1 MGGCQALLPTA
12 LLVGGNFGAVGAV
25 DCRAGTEAACLARGG
40 CRWFSYSVDEPCE
53 FCEEVFGNQV
63 SMVGCR
69 DWAANDFCLHQVFQ
83 PARSRW
89 SGEPYDAAFRE
100 AVAHYH
106 ITQGSGEPGN
116 PHNKRWRC
124 IVWCDASSRDACTVQ
139 TQAVEELR
147 GVNYGGRFVPEQYL
161 GLPGTSDL
169 FADVEYPA
177 EVLGKPLG
185 SPSLCDVGQAADAS
199 DRMTNFLDLNVRSDH
214 FRRMAYLGFNVV
226 RLPLGYW
233 NLIDLPGATTPNG
246 INASRWRSLQR
257 IMPAVGYFKW
267 INDVFLYA
275 RMAGLK
281 ILLDLHGAPGAQA
294 GNAFTG
300 CDEGN
305 GNVHFDTDWNKL
317 LAVRAV
323 KKMARVCSLHG
334 DTCYGIELLNEPY
347 GAHTDLQYSLDL
359 FRDLKTCAERA
370 KLGMPCTGVQQ
381 MFTQEQLEDVPGLL
395 DAFNASRAAGAP
407 APAVRSTYRL
417 ALKGFYERAI
427 RAARAH
433 LAPDTPIVIME
444 WPRWLRW
451 WTEHAAYPYAEFGHI
466 AFAAH
471 LYKFPEPP
479 STKQQE
485 ARDFFQRDLAI
496 LRHFF
501 LHSKYELMVSEY
513 ALNSHG
519 PGGPDDHFDY
529 NAFTDWSVSQ
539 FNQFGIGSMV
549 WNFDSYWVAWGPV
562 KNNHVGRSVVDW
574 KTINGYQW

>member
-1 MGGCQALLPTA
+1 M
-12 LLVGGNFGAVGAV
+12 
-25 DCRAGTEAACLARGG
+25 
-40 CRWFSYSVDEPCE
+40 
-53 FCEEVFGNQV
+53 
-63 SMVGCR
+63 
-69 DWAANDFCLHQVFQ
+69 
-83 PARSRW
+83 
-89 SGEPYDAAFRE
+89 
-100 AVAHYH
+100 
-106 ITQGSGEPGN
+106 
-116 PHNKRWRC
+116 
-124 IVWCDASSRDACTVQ
+124 
-139 TQAVEELR
+139 
-147 GVNYGGRFVPEQYL
+147 
-161 GLPGTSDL
+161 
-169 FADVEYPA
+169 
-177 EVLGKPLG
+177 
-185 SPSLCDVGQAADAS
+185 SLCDIGAEDAGS
-199 DRMTNFLDLNVRSDH
+199 RMARFLDENIKREH
-214 FRRMAYLGFNVV
+214 FARMAEMGFNIV

-233 NLIDLPGATTPNG
+233 NLIDLQAGDAPDGPL
-246 INASRWRSLQR
+246 ASKARWMNLQR
-257 IMPAVGYFKW
+257 LMPASEYRKW
-267 INDVFLYA
+267 IDQVFEFA
-275 RMAGLK
+275 GQAGLRV
-281 ILLDLHGAPGAQA
+281 LLDLHSAPGGQS
-294 GNAFTG
+294 GNECTG
-300 CDEGN
+300 CDQGYSDAVFHFIGPDGEVGR
-305 GNVHFDTDWNKL
+305 NVQ
-317 LAVRAV
+317 LAVGAV
-323 KKMARVCSLHG
+323 EAMARICAQQG
-334 DTCYGIELLNEPY
+334 AACYGIELLNEPY